1 MLEEIKKEFIEKH
14 RFLVKKIKGRFGT
27 VHYQLGHIV
36 GDYYNQ
42 NNQNKIFD
50 SEEEA
55 LNSIW
60 QFIEQ
65 KLTEAIRQAKI
76 VDYLE
81 KQKEWSSNTFGNGK
95 RTLGIIKHI
104 QKELIEIEECPEDLQ
119 EWIDVIILAMD
130 GYWRHGGNPKDL
142 MGKLVEKQ
150 CIDFS
155 RNYPF
160 PTSENEPSE
169 HIRINELK
177 GDE

>member
-1 MLEEIKKEFIEKH
+1 MTEEIKKEFEK
-14 RFLVKKIKGRFGT
+14 RFCKHNQISPYDWN
-27 VHYQLGHIV
+27 HWEA
-36 GDYYNQ
+36 DYNVPIDVSA
-42 NNQNKIFD
+42 KMV
-50 SEEEA
+50 
-55 LNSIW
+55 W

-81 KQKEWSSNTFGNGK
+81 KQKEWSSKTFGNGK

-130 GYWRHGGNPKDL
+130 GYWRHGGNAKDL
-142 MGKLVEKQ
+142 MERLIEKQ
-150 CIDFS
+150 CINFNRD
-155 RNYPF
+155 YPF
-160 PTSENEPSE
+160 PTSEDLPSE

-177 GDE
+177 GDK

>member
-1 MLEEIKKEFIEKH
+1 MEEIKKEFDRIFIDLILCDSNIKPNQE
-14 RFLVKKIKGRFGT
+14 FFEVSGNTDKI
-27 VHYQLGHIV
+27 L
-36 GDYYNQ
+36 
-42 NNQNKIFD
+42 
-50 SEEEA
+50 
-55 LNSIW
+55 W

-150 CIDFS
+150 CINFS

-177 GDE
+177 GE